1 MQLNKDDIVRLEAI
15 REIIINATKE
25 AEAIVLLSWN
35 PETIEGS
42 EYWIEGINE
51 QLDNNGSV
59 LPTPTL
65 QDTINDLW
73 DDLYL

>member
-1 MQLNKDDIVRLEAI
+1 MMLDQDDIVRLEVI

-42 EYWIEGINE
+42 EHWIEGINE
-51 QLDNNGSV
+51 QLDNNGSI

>member
-25 AEAIVLLSWN
+25 AEEIVLLSWN